1 MQQITFTRLT
11 EADPAD
17 LVKLMND
24 PLVRRQM
31 PLTSD
36 GFDLADA
43 AEFVVGKES
52 LWNEHGFGPW
62 AIWIDG
68 RFAGWGGL
76 QPEGSEAEIA
86 LVLHP
91 EFWGRGRSVYDRII
105 KIAFGEMGLRSV
117 VIYFP
122 PSRTRVR
129 GIQRLGF
136 VREGE
141 EEVWGETFVRY
152 RLTTPATGVS

>member
-1 MQQITFTRLT
+1 MMEISFTRLT
-11 EADPAD
+11 EADPTEI
-17 LVKLMND
+17 VRLMND

-43 AEFVVGKES
+43 DAFVAHKES
-52 LWNEHGFGPW
+52 LWAEHGFGPW
-62 AIWIDG
+62 AIWIEG

-76 QPEGSEAEIA
+76 QPEGPEAEIA
-86 LVLHP
+86 LVLRP
-91 EFWGRGRSVYDRII
+91 EFWGTGRAVYGRII
-105 KIAFGEMGLRSV
+105 EIAFGAMGLESV
-117 VIYFP
+117 VIYLP

-129 GIQRLGF
+129 AIQRLGF

-141 EEVWGETFVRY
+141 QEVWGETFVRY
-152 RLTTPATGVS
+152 RLTAPT

>member
-1 MQQITFTRLT
+1 MSEIAFTRLT
-11 EADPAD
+11 EADPVD
-17 LVKLMND
+17 LVRLMND

-43 AEFVVGKES
+43 EEFVTNKES
-52 LWNEHGFGPW
+52 LWVEHGFGPW

-68 RFAGWGGL
+68 GFAGWGGL

-91 EFWGRGRSVYDRII
+91 DFWGHGKGVYDRII
-105 KIAFGEMGLRSV
+105 GVAFGEMGLDSV
-117 VIYFP
+117 VVYLP

-136 VREGE
+136 VREAE
-141 EEVWGETFVRY
+141 EDLWGETFIRY
-152 RLTTPATGVS
+152 RVTAPTR

>member
-1 MQQITFTRLT
+1 MTEIAFTPLT
-11 EADPAD
+11 EAEPED
-17 LVKLMND
+17 LVRLMND

-36 GFDLADA
+36 GFDPDDA
-43 AEFVVGKES
+43 AAFVTDKES
-52 LWNEHGFGPW
+52 LWRDHGFGPW
-62 AIWIDG
+62 AIWIG
-68 RFAGWGGL
+68 GGFAGWGGL
-76 QPEGSEAEIA
+76 QPEGTDAEIA

-91 EFWGRGRSVYDRII
+91 DFWGSGRAVYDRII
-105 KIAFGEMGLRSV
+105 ASAFGDMRLDSV
-117 VIYFP
+117 VIFLP

-141 EEVWGETFVRY
+141 QEISGESFVRY
-152 RLTTPATGVS
+152 RLGRPRL